1 MSYKNWRNQEV
12 NDRLMESWGFKAPK
26 SEVLTES
33 VDAPEQ
39 ELEEAHCGGVHEDE
53 KELEE
58 GVPSVKASELDDDD
72 VLDGPGDMSVK
83 DGKLVNVTNEAMI
96 RKTIR
101 EAITKALKNREA

>member
-26 SEVLTES
+26 SEILTES
-33 VDAPEQ
+33 VDAAEQ
-39 ELEEAHCGGVHEDE
+39 ELEEAHCGGVHEDAE
-53 KELEE
+53 
-58 GVPSVKASELDDDD
+58 ELDEGEKQDHDGDGDIDSDDY
-72 VLDGPGDMSVK
+72 LAAK
-83 DGKLVNVTNEAMI
+83 DKAIKANLGEDMI